1 MDWLRFMATLL
12 KQIIQSLYYYIFLW
26 RGSLSEGSM
35 KRVKSPRR
43 SETEPGKKPE
53 KIVYP
58 VVLLLRPLTC
68 CETREVD
75 LWQATSSSSLVAVPS
90 PRRGCLPL
98 PARFAPAYAHPKN
111 AKNNTCS
118 KG

>member
-12 KQIIQSLYYYIFLW
+12 KQIIQSLLFFYEEVA
-26 RGSLSEGSM
+26 SAKAST
-35 KRVKSPRR
+35 KRERSARR
-43 SETEPGKKPE
+43 SETEPGKEPE

-58 VVLLLRPLTC
+58 VALLLSPLAC

-75 LWQATSSSSLVAVPS
+75 LWQATSSSLVSVPS
-90 PRRGCLPL
+90 PRRGCLAL

>member
-1 MDWLRFMATLL
+1 MDWLRFMATLM
-12 KQIIQSLYYYIFLW
+12 KQIIQSLLFFYEEVA
-26 RGSLSEGSM
+26 SAKASV
-35 KRVKSPRR
+35 KRVRSPRR

>member
-12 KQIIQSLYYYIFLW
+12 KQIIQSLLFFYEEVA
-26 RGSLSEGSM
+26 SAKAST
-35 KRVKSPRR
+35 KRVRSARR
-43 SETEPGKKPE
+43 SETEPGKEPE

-58 VVLLLRPLTC
+58 VALLLSPLTC

-75 LWQATSSSSLVAVPS
+75 LWQATSSSLVSVPS
-90 PRRGCLPL
+90 PRRGCLAL